1 MHVKEECNTS
11 GEIFCLKERSWKIDS
26 NWLESSLLEANK
38 DILLFLEKL

>member
-11 GEIFCLKERSWKIDS
+11 GEIFCLKESWKIDP
-26 NWLESSLLEANK
+26 NWLESSLLGANN

>member
-11 GEIFCLKERSWKIDS
+11 GEIFSLKESWKIGP
-26 NWLESSLLEANK
+26 NLLESSLLEANN